1 MGVQS
6 VDCFNL
12 QESVL
17 YGSEHARPRSK
28 TVRRHPHTGAGATT
42 RDPER
47 TSGSRHPPAHFFMA
61 FMAFAGAAFIAFA
74 RVKVSLAGTLTFF
87 MAFMA
92 FAAFIAFARV
102 KVSLATAFTVFM
114 AFMAFAGAAPM

>member
-17 YGSEHARPRSK
+17 YGSEHARPRST

-42 RDPER
+42 RDPKR

-61 FMAFAGAAFIAFA
+61 FMAFAAFIAFA
-74 RVKVSLAGTLTFF
+74 RVKF
-87 MAFMA
+87 
-92 FAAFIAFARV
+92 
-102 KVSLATAFTVFM
+102 SLATVFTFFM
-114 AFMAFAGAAPM
+114 AFMAFAGAAFIAFAPC

>member
-17 YGSEHARPRSK
+17 YGPEHARPRST

-42 RDPER
+42 RDPKR

-74 RVKVSLAGTLTFF
+74 SVKFSFATMFTFF

-92 FAAFIAFARV
+92 FAAFIAFASVRF
-102 KVSLATAFTVFM
+102 SFAAMSTFFM
-114 AFMAFAGAAPM
+114 AFPM